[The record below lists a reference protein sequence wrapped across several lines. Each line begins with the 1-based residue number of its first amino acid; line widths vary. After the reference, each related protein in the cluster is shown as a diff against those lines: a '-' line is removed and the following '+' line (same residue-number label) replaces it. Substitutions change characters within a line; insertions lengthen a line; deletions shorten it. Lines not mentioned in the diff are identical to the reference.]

1 VSVLDFA
8 ALPPEVNSG
17 RMYAG
22 PGSGPMLAA
31 AAAWDVLAVELESTA
46 VGYSSVLSGLTGQQ
60 WSGAASAAMASA
72 AAPYVAWLSTTAAQ
86 AEQTAI
92 QAKAAAAAYEAAFAM
107 TVPPPAI
114 AANRATLLALIA
126 TNFFGQN
133 FPAIAATEAHYAE
146 MWAQDAAAMYSYAG
160 SSAAASALAPF
171 NEPPQTT
178 DTAGQGF
185 QVAAV
190 IQAAGGA
197 VGRPVIVPA
206 TTTSSTDSAGAGSV
220 IGWIPLFGSTS
231 LFGST
236 AVFGSQGFLG
246 PTFLGASSTTYANQT
261 LNLGFRANSQVNEGT
276 RVMNLGVNWARDIDA
291 VARFNAEQAAKA
303 LTAGLGSA
311 RPGSVTAGLG
321 RAGLMGSLSV
331 PPSWAGEPVAIRPT
345 ALALPGV
352 GAGAVAAP
360 AEPMP
365 GSVFSQ
371 GLMSALSS
379 ETEPVHPKS
388 KPVLVRNP
396 TSERGG
402 RVSNRS

>member
-1 VSVLDFA
+1 MLDFA

-17 RMYAG
+17 RIYAG

-31 AAAWDVLAVELESTA
+31 AVAWDALAEELEVA
-46 VGYSSVLSGLTGQQ
+46 AAGYSSVLSGLTGQQ
-60 WSGAASAAMASA
+60 WSGAAASAMAGA
-72 AAPYVAWLSTTAAQ
+72 AAPYVAWLSTTAAR
-86 AEQTAI
+86 AEQTAT

-107 TVPPPAI
+107 TVPPPVI
-114 AANRATLLALIA
+114 AANRATLLVLIA

-160 SSAAASALAPF
+160 SSAAATTLTPF
-171 NEPPQTT
+171 DEPPPTT
-178 DTAGQGF
+178 DPAGQGL
-185 QVAAV
+185 QTAAV
-190 IQAAGGA
+190 IQAAAGA
-197 VGRPVIVPA
+197 AGRPVVVPA
-206 TTTSSTDSAGAGSV
+206 TTTTSSTDSAGAGSV
-220 IGWIPLFGSTS
+220 IGWIPLFGTTN
-231 LFGST
+231 LLGST
-236 AVFGSQGFLG
+236 TIFGSQGFLG

-311 RPGSVTAGLG
+311 SPGSVTAGLG
-321 RAGLMGSLSV
+321 RAGLIGSLSV
-331 PPSWAGEPVAIRPT
+331 PPSWAGEPVTIRPT
-345 ALALPGV
+345 ALALPG
-352 GAGAVAAP
+352 AGAAGAP
-360 AEPMP
+360 PPQPMP

-371 GLMSALSS
+371 GLMSALST
-379 ETEPVHPKS
+379 ETQPVHPKS

-402 RVSNRS
+402 RVRNRN